1 MPALVFP
8 REHGP
13 ALRTGAQLITL
24 ARPRSDAAG
33 ASNAHAAVGDDV
45 QIDLAAR
52 KPLKRERIDT
62 RRCILRASVVMT
74 ADALLAVSGVRY
86 RPSDGW
92 TDQAQMIERFLSA
105 AVNGAPGDLSVPR
118 DALAQLAGFKS
129 WGAAWAYAA
138 EYGRGDVDEHGRIR
152 RELIGWSRP
161 GSGRA

>member
-1 MPALVFP
+1 MPALVFS

-13 ALRTGAQLITL
+13 GLRTGAQLITF
-24 ARPRSDAAG
+24 ARPRAFTDNGSG
-33 ASNAHAAVGDDV
+33 AHAAVGDDV

-52 KPLKRERIDT
+52 KPHKRERIDT

-74 ADALLAVSGVRY
+74 KDALLAVNDVRY
-86 RPSDGW
+86 RRSDAW
-92 TDQAQMIERFLSA
+92 TDQAHLIERFLSA

-129 WGAAWAYAA
+129 WAGAFAYAV
-138 EYGRGDVDEHGRIR
+138 EYGRGDTDEHGRVR
-152 RELIGWSRP
+152 RELIAWSRP